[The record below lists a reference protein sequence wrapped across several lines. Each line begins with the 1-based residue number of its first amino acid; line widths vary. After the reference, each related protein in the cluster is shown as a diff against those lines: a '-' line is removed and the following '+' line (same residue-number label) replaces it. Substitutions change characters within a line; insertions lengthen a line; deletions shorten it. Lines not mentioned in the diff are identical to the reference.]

1 MEVIVLIVIISL
13 LTIVLFFALKKLIDN
28 ITNDSK
34 EYYFKKVQDYDQK
47 LLDKENALKDLEPNE
62 IKTNNNSNNENE
74 KGNRNYEIDKG
85 FLDVVNNTDYETA
98 NALKIANRVDE
109 IFQIDEEKIIKD
121 FITNCKYNKNYKIYE
136 TLQARFSPNLIYK
149 LRMLNR
155 DGQITAISKIISDEE
170 YEVFNAYIKSHKFK
184 LDKFLLDL
192 DSVIKNNK
200 PEIEVIVGNHSKNYD
215 YLSPYIKT
223 TYSEDVYKGIII
235 KYQDRIYDYSIN
247 ERDV

>member
-1 MEVIVLIVIISL
+1 MEIIVLIIIVSL
-13 LTIVLFFALKKLIDN
+13 LTIILFLALKKLIDG

-34 EYYFKKVQDYDQK
+34 EYYFKKLQGYDAK
-47 LLDKENALKDLEPNE
+47 LLEKEE
-62 IKTNNNSNNENE
+62 NSRNLDVTEVNE
-74 KGNRNYEIDKG
+74 KEENNKRKISVTSLDKD
-85 FLDVVNNTDYETA
+85 FLNVVNNTDYEVL

-109 IFQIDEEKIIKD
+109 IFNIDEEKILKD
-121 FITNCKYNKNYKIYE
+121 FLSKCHVNDDYKVYE
-136 TLQARFSPNLIYK
+136 MLQDRFSPNLIYK
-149 LRMLNR
+149 LKMLNR
-155 DGQITAISKIISDEE
+155 EGQINAISKILTDKE
-170 YEVFNAYIKSHKFK
+170 YEVFNSYITTRKFK

-192 DSVIKNNK
+192 DSVVKNNH

-223 TYSEDVYKGIII
+223 TYSDDIYKGMII

>member
-1 MEVIVLIVIISL
+1 MEVIVLIVIITL
-13 LTIVLFFALKKLIDN
+13 LTIILFFSFIKLINN

-34 EYYFKKVQDYDQK
+34 EYYFKKVQDYDEK
-47 LLDKENALKDLEPNE
+47 LLAKENALKDQEPLEIE
-62 IKTNNNSNNENE
+62 TSNKEDNENRP
-74 KGNRNYEIDKG
+74 NNTEIDKE
-85 FLDVVNNTDYETA
+85 FLNIINNTDYETA

-121 FITNCKYNKNYKIYE
+121 FLSKCKFNKNYKIYE
-136 TLQARFSPNLIYK
+136 NLQARFSPNLIYK

-155 DGQITAISKIISDEE
+155 EGQINVISKLISDEE
-170 YEVFNAYIKSHKFK
+170 YEVFNAYIKSRKFK

-192 DSVIKNNK
+192 DSVIKNNQ
-200 PEIEVIVGNHSKNYD
+200 PEVEVIVGNHSKNYD

>member
-1 MEVIVLIVIISL
+1 MEVIVLIIIISL

-28 ITNDSK
+28 LTNDSK
-34 EYYFKKVQDYDQK
+34 EYYFKRVQDYDQR
-47 LLDKENALKDLEPNE
+47 LLDKENALKSFEPSEVEKDNDE
-62 IKTNNNSNNENE
+62 NNKRENVS
-74 KGNRNYEIDKG
+74 YELDKD

-121 FITNCKYNKNYKIYE
+121 FISKCKYNKNYKIYE
-136 TLQARFSPNLIYK
+136 SLQARFSPNLIYK
-149 LRMLNR
+149 LRMLNK
-155 DGQITAISKIISDEE
+155 DGQITSISKILSDEE
-170 YEVFNAYIKSHKFK
+170 YEVFNAYISTRKFK

-192 DSVIKNNK
+192 DSVVKNNR

>member
-1 MEVIVLIVIISL
+1 MEVIVLIIIVSL
-13 LTIVLFFALKKLIDN
+13 LTIILFLALKKLIDG

-34 EYYFKKVQDYDQK
+34 EYYFKKLQGYDAK
-47 LLDKENALKDLEPNE
+47 LLEKEE
-62 IKTNNNSNNENE
+62 NSRNLDVTEVNE
-74 KGNRNYEIDKG
+74 KEENNKRKTSVTSLDKD
-85 FLDVVNNTDYETA
+85 FLNVVNNTDYEVL

-109 IFQIDEEKIIKD
+109 IFNIDEEKILKD
-121 FITNCKYNKNYKIYE
+121 FLSKCHVNDDYKVYE
-136 TLQARFSPNLIYK
+136 MLQDRFSPNLIYK
-149 LRMLNR
+149 LKMLNR
-155 DGQITAISKIISDEE
+155 EGQINAISKILTDKE
-170 YEVFNAYIKSHKFK
+170 YEVFNSYITTRKFK

-192 DSVIKNNK
+192 DSVVKNNH

-223 TYSEDVYKGIII
+223 TYSDDIYKGMII

>member
-1 MEVIVLIVIISL
+1 MEVVVLIIIVSL
-13 LTIVLFFALKKLIDN
+13 LTVVLFFALKKLIDS

-34 EYYFKKVQDYDQK
+34 EYYFRKVQDYDQK
-47 LLDKENALKDLEPNE
+47 ILEKENKLSSLEPDE
-62 IKTNNNSNNENE
+62 IKTNNSVDENE
-74 KGNRNYEIDKG
+74 KEIRNIVLDKG
-85 FLDVVNNTDYETA
+85 FLDVVNNTDYETT

-121 FITNCKYNKNYKIYE
+121 FISNCKYNKNYTTYE
-136 TLQARFSPNLIYK
+136 SLQARFSPNLIYK

-170 YEVFNAYIKSHKFK
+170 YEVFDAYIKSHKFK

-223 TYSEDVYKGIII
+223 TFSEDVYKGIII